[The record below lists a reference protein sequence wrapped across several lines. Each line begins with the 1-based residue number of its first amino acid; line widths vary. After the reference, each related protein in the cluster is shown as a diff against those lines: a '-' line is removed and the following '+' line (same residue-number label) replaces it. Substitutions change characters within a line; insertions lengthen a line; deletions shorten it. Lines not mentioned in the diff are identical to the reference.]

1 MNLLPPGRAVERTD
15 SRWPCGLDPSS
26 SRSPTPTGILFS
38 LRDPGDVENGVRHSL
53 RKAYCGMPEEINV
66 TAQALMR
73 GTRSSGM
80 GKIIAVATGQDKNP
94 WPFGPDWRGSVG
106 SSQRAWMKQPSTI
119 KQAFRDAQWRAL
131 GLDCAHVRRS
141 DFIRARAP
149 GERTQP
155 TGSAD
160 EVHRRTGAATSVP

>member
-1 MNLLPPGRAVERTD
+1 
-15 SRWPCGLDPSS
+15 
-26 SRSPTPTGILFS
+26 
-38 LRDPGDVENGVRHSL
+38 
-53 RKAYCGMPEEINV
+53 
-66 TAQALMR
+66 
-73 GTRSSGM
+73 
-80 GKIIAVATGQDKNP
+80 
-94 WPFGPDWRGSVG
+94 
-106 SSQRAWMKQPSTI
+106 MKQPSTI

-160 EVHRRTGAATSVP
+160 EVHRRTAQPPRFPDCPHSASSGSA